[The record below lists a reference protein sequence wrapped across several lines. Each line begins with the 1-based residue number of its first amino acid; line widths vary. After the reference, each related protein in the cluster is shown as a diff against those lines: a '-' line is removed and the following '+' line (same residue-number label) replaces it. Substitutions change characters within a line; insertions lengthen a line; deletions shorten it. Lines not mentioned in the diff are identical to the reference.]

1 MQLLSG
7 GDGGFQHYQKCTGR
21 IDEEADGEKAFFQ
34 NQRRR
39 YLRGLRHEPEK
50 LLLSFP
56 GQI

>member
-1 MQLLSG
+1 M
-7 GDGGFQHYQKCTGR
+7 
-21 IDEEADGEKAFFQ
+21 ADSNITKNALAVSMKKLMEKSLFQ

>member
-1 MQLLSG
+1 MADSNITKNALAVS
-7 GDGGFQHYQKCTGR
+7 
-21 IDEEADGEKAFFQ
+21 DEEADGEKAFFQ